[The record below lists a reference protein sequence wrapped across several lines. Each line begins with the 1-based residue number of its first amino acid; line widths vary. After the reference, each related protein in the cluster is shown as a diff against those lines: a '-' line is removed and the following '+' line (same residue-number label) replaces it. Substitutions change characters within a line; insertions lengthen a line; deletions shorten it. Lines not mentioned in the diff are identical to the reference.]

1 MTELKRDIDD
11 SKVIVGYFST
21 QFSIMV
27 RTSRQKINKEI
38 EDLNSTINQLD
49 LADIYRTLHPITN
62 E

>member
-11 SKVIVGYFST
+11 SKIIVGYFNS

-27 RTSRQKINKEI
+27 RTNRQKINKEI

-49 LADIYRTLHPITN
+49 LADIYRTLHLITN